1 MFKDYAS
8 PGEEVRSLGTYR
20 VHHYQHRLPHLVT
33 LTVARFPRC
42 NRCGDMMKYENV
54 ELVGGASSKS
64 IHLDEDFKSTCDVS
78 AQDNH
83 KKTKGS
89 ECR

>member
-1 MFKDYAS
+1 
-8 PGEEVRSLGTYR
+8 
-20 VHHYQHRLPHLVT
+20 
-33 LTVARFPRC
+33 
-42 NRCGDMMKYENV
+42 MKYENV